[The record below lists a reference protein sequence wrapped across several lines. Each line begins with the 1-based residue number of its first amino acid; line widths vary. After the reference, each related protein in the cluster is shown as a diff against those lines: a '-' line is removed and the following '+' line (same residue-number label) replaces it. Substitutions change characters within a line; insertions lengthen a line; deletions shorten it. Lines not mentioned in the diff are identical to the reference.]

1 LSAYAD
7 TSFLASLYVLDDNSA
22 LAAARMKRAKL
33 PLLITAFGE
42 LELTNAV
49 ALRLFR
55 KELSASQAKAA
66 HALIRKDLE
75 DGVLMVSPL
84 PASAFERAK
93 RIARRQ
99 TPRLGTRTLDVLHVA
114 SAVVLQVDTFYTFDT
129 RQAKLAAA
137 EGLVVP

>member
-1 LSAYAD
+1 MSAYAD

-22 LAAARMKRAKL
+22 PAAARMKRAKL
-33 PLLITAFGE
+33 PLLMTSFGE

-55 KELSASQAKAA
+55 KELSGSQVKAA

-75 DGVLMVSPL
+75 DGVLLVNAL
-84 PASAFERAK
+84 PVSAFERAK
-93 RIARRQ
+93 RIARKQ

-114 SAVVLQVDTFYTFDT
+114 SALVLQADTFYTFDT

-137 EGLVVP
+137 EGLLVP